1 MSVLKMHVLQR
12 ALSLMGNKYMQHA
25 IKNASFRSSQ
35 FHCSPRIEQNGAS
48 FVILCNIFRVSF
60 TFSFN
65 NTWRVVSGVSQSI
78 SCNGKHFHVNTANFT
93 V

>member
-25 IKNASFRSSQ
+25 IKNASFCSPQ

-48 FVILCNIFRVSF
+48 FVILCNIFWVSF

-65 NTWRVVSGVSQSI
+65 NTRRVVSGVSRSI
-78 SCNGKHFHVNTANFT
+78 SCIGKHFHVNTANFT